1 MKRKIAFLFCVI
13 IIVFC
18 KENYAK
24 YIVEQTILIAEINI
38 DTIFPEIELISITET
53 PEKEQYK
60 VNFQIKVVE
69 NNIKI
74 NKFNKEN
81 IVARI
86 GEKKIENEEY
96 ELNKVYEGEEFIY
109 VLEGILTVY
118 LDGSEYCLNPGDSIQ
133 IHSQTPHDWVNNTN
147 RVVKILTVHTPN
159 PFVHGNEVVF

>member
-1 MKRKIAFLFCVI
+1 MKRKIALLFCVI

-96 ELNKVYEGEEFIY
+96 ELNKVYEGEKFILY
-109 VLEGILTVY
+109 EIKLKRNTIKRK
-118 LDGSEYCLNPGDSIQ
+118 SKN
-133 IHSQTPHDWVNNTN
+133 NNTRRN
-147 RVVKILTVHTPN
+147 NTRYFK
-159 PFVHGNEVVF
+159 

>member
-13 IIVFC
+13 IIVSC

-96 ELNKVYEGEEFIY
+96 ELNKVYEGEE
-109 VLEGILTVY
+109 LILYEIKLKRNTIKRK
-118 LDGSEYCLNPGDSIQ
+118 SKN
-133 IHSQTPHDWVNNTN
+133 NNTRRN
-147 RVVKILTVHTPN
+147 NTRYFK
-159 PFVHGNEVVF
+159 

>member
-1 MKRKIAFLFCVI
+1 MKKKIAFLFCVI

-96 ELNKVYEGEEFIY
+96 ELNKVYKGEEFILY
-109 VLEGILTVY
+109 EIKLKRNTIKRK
-118 LDGSEYCLNPGDSIQ
+118 SKN
-133 IHSQTPHDWVNNTN
+133 NNTRRN
-147 RVVKILTVHTPN
+147 NTRYFK
-159 PFVHGNEVVF
+159 

>member
-13 IIVFC
+13 IIVSC

-96 ELNKVYEGEEFIY
+96 ELNKVYEGEKFILY
-109 VLEGILTVY
+109 EIKLKRNTIKRKRK
-118 LDGSEYCLNPGDSIQ
+118 N
-133 IHSQTPHDWVNNTN
+133 NNTRRN
-147 RVVKILTVHTPN
+147 NTRYFK
-159 PFVHGNEVVF
+159 

>member
-96 ELNKVYEGEEFIY
+96 ELNKVYEGEEC
-109 VLEGILTVY
+109 ILYEIKLKRNTIKRK
-118 LDGSEYCLNPGDSIQ
+118 SKN
-133 IHSQTPHDWVNNTN
+133 NNTRRN
-147 RVVKILTVHTPN
+147 NTRYFK
-159 PFVHGNEVVF
+159 

>member
-60 VNFQIKVVE
+60 VNFQINVVE

-96 ELNKVYEGEEFIY
+96 ELNKVYEGEKFILY
-109 VLEGILTVY
+109 EIKLKRNTIRRK
-118 LDGSEYCLNPGDSIQ
+118 SKN
-133 IHSQTPHDWVNNTN
+133 NNTRRN
-147 RVVKILTVHTPN
+147 NTRYFK
-159 PFVHGNEVVF
+159 

>member
-53 PEKEQYK
+53 PEKERYK

-96 ELNKVYEGEEFIY
+96 ELNKVYEGEEFILY
-109 VLEGILTVY
+109 EIKLKRNAIKRK
-118 LDGSEYCLNPGDSIQ
+118 SKN
-133 IHSQTPHDWVNNTN
+133 NNTRRN
-147 RVVKILTVHTPN
+147 NTRYFK
-159 PFVHGNEVVF
+159 

>member
-18 KENYAK
+18 KEDYAK

-96 ELNKVYEGEEFIY
+96 ELNKVYEGEKFILY
-109 VLEGILTVY
+109 EIKLKRNTIKRK
-118 LDGSEYCLNPGDSIQ
+118 SKN
-133 IHSQTPHDWVNNTN
+133 NNTRRN
-147 RVVKILTVHTPN
+147 NTRYFK
-159 PFVHGNEVVF
+159 

>member
-74 NKFNKEN
+74 NKFKSFDFDSYQDVPFVSYPQAEGYTR
-81 IVARI
+81 IV
-86 GEKKIENEEY
+86 EYKKLTNQNVKDKTTISIEYPQQYVQHVNQPYYPIINEENLALY
-96 ELNKVYEGEEFIY
+96 EKYKRQADKYDNL
-109 VLEGILTVY
+109 
-118 LDGSEYCLNPGDSIQ
+118 
-133 IHSQTPHDWVNNTN
+133 
-147 RVVKILTVHTPN
+147 
-159 PFVHGNEVVF
+159 FVCGR

>member
-1 MKRKIAFLFCVI
+1 MKKKNIRRYITKCRNKILFRTKKLRRGERMKRKIAFLFCVI

-96 ELNKVYEGEEFIY
+96 ELNKVYEGEEFILY
-109 VLEGILTVY
+109 EIKLKR
-118 LDGSEYCLNPGDSIQ
+118 
-133 IHSQTPHDWVNNTN
+133 NTIKRKSKKQN
-147 RVVKILTVHTPN
+147 Q
-159 PFVHGNEVVF
+159 FFC

>member
-38 DTIFPEIELISITET
+38 DTIFPEI
-53 PEKEQYK
+53 
-60 VNFQIKVVE
+60 KVVE

-96 ELNKVYEGEEFIY
+96 ELNKVYEGEEFILY
-109 VLEGILTVY
+109 EIKLKRNTIKRK
-118 LDGSEYCLNPGDSIQ
+118 SKN
-133 IHSQTPHDWVNNTN
+133 NNTRRN
-147 RVVKILTVHTPN
+147 NTRYFK
-159 PFVHGNEVVF
+159 

>member
-96 ELNKVYEGEEFIY
+96 ELNKVYEGEKFILY
-109 VLEGILTVY
+109 EIKLKRNTIKRK
-118 LDGSEYCLNPGDSIQ
+118 SKN
-133 IHSQTPHDWVNNTN
+133 NNTIRN
-147 RVVKILTVHTPN
+147 NTRYFK
-159 PFVHGNEVVF
+159 

>member
-96 ELNKVYEGEEFIY
+96 ELNKVYEGEKFILY
-109 VLEGILTVY
+109 EIKLKRNTIKRK
-118 LDGSEYCLNPGDSIQ
+118 SKNNSSSIC
-133 IHSQTPHDWVNNTN
+133 INNN
-147 RVVKILTVHTPN
+147 IINNKLRK
-159 PFVHGNEVVF
+159 VF

>member
-96 ELNKVYEGEEFIY
+96 ELNKVYEGEKFILY
-109 VLEGILTVY
+109 EIKFKRNTIKRK
-118 LDGSEYCLNPGDSIQ
+118 SKN
-133 IHSQTPHDWVNNTN
+133 NNTRRN
-147 RVVKILTVHTPN
+147 NTRYFK
-159 PFVHGNEVVF
+159 

>member
-18 KENYAK
+18 KENHAK

-96 ELNKVYEGEEFIY
+96 ELNKVYEREEFILY
-109 VLEGILTVY
+109 EIKLKRNTIKRK
-118 LDGSEYCLNPGDSIQ
+118 NKN
-133 IHSQTPHDWVNNTN
+133 NNTRRN
-147 RVVKILTVHTPN
+147 NTRYFK
-159 PFVHGNEVVF
+159 

>member
-96 ELNKVYEGEEFIY
+96 ELNKVYEGEEI
-109 VLEGILTVY
+109 ILYEIKLKRNTIKRK
-118 LDGSEYCLNPGDSIQ
+118 SKN
-133 IHSQTPHDWVNNTN
+133 NNTRRN
-147 RVVKILTVHTPN
+147 NTRYFK
-159 PFVHGNEVVF
+159 

>member
-96 ELNKVYEGEEFIY
+96 ELNKVYEGEKFILY
-109 VLEGILTVY
+109 EIKLKRNAIKRK
-118 LDGSEYCLNPGDSIQ
+118 SKN
-133 IHSQTPHDWVNNTN
+133 NNTRRN
-147 RVVKILTVHTPN
+147 NTRYFK
-159 PFVHGNEVVF
+159 

>member
-60 VNFQIKVVE
+60 VKFQIKVVE

-96 ELNKVYEGEEFIY
+96 ELNKVYEGEKFILY
-109 VLEGILTVY
+109 EIKLKRNTIKRK
-118 LDGSEYCLNPGDSIQ
+118 SKN
-133 IHSQTPHDWVNNTN
+133 NNTRRN
-147 RVVKILTVHTPN
+147 NTRYFK
-159 PFVHGNEVVF
+159 

>member
-60 VNFQIKVVE
+60 VNFKIKVVE

-96 ELNKVYEGEEFIY
+96 ELNKVYEGEKFILY
-109 VLEGILTVY
+109 EIKLKRNTIKRK
-118 LDGSEYCLNPGDSIQ
+118 SKN
-133 IHSQTPHDWVNNTN
+133 NNTRRN
-147 RVVKILTVHTPN
+147 NTRYFK
-159 PFVHGNEVVF
+159 

>member
-60 VNFQIKVVE
+60 VNIQIKVVE

-96 ELNKVYEGEEFIY
+96 ELNKVYEGEKFILY
-109 VLEGILTVY
+109 EIKLKRNTIKRK
-118 LDGSEYCLNPGDSIQ
+118 SKN
-133 IHSQTPHDWVNNTN
+133 NNTRRN
-147 RVVKILTVHTPN
+147 NTRYFK
-159 PFVHGNEVVF
+159 

>member
-18 KENYAK
+18 KENHAK

-96 ELNKVYEGEEFIY
+96 ELNKVYEGEEFILY
-109 VLEGILTVY
+109 EIKLKRNAIKRK
-118 LDGSEYCLNPGDSIQ
+118 SKN
-133 IHSQTPHDWVNNTN
+133 NNTRRN
-147 RVVKILTVHTPN
+147 NTRYFK
-159 PFVHGNEVVF
+159 

>member
-18 KENYAK
+18 KENHAK

-96 ELNKVYEGEEFIY
+96 ELNKVYEGEEI
-109 VLEGILTVY
+109 ILYEIKLKRNTIKRK
-118 LDGSEYCLNPGDSIQ
+118 NKN
-133 IHSQTPHDWVNNTN
+133 NNTRRN
-147 RVVKILTVHTPN
+147 NTRYFK
-159 PFVHGNEVVF
+159 

>member
-60 VNFQIKVVE
+60 VNFQINVVE

-96 ELNKVYEGEEFIY
+96 ELNKVYEGEKFILY
-109 VLEGILTVY
+109 EIKLKRNTIRRK
-118 LDGSEYCLNPGDSIQ
+118 SKI
-133 IHSQTPHDWVNNTN
+133 NNTRRN
-147 RVVKILTVHTPN
+147 NTRYFK
-159 PFVHGNEVVF
+159 

>member
-74 NKFNKEN
+74 NKFHKEN
-81 IVARI
+81 I

-96 ELNKVYEGEEFIY
+96 ELNKVYEGEEFILY
-109 VLEGILTVY
+109 EIKLKRNTIKRK
-118 LDGSEYCLNPGDSIQ
+118 SKN
-133 IHSQTPHDWVNNTN
+133 NNTRRN
-147 RVVKILTVHTPN
+147 NTRYFK
-159 PFVHGNEVVF
+159 

>member
-24 YIVEQTILIAEINI
+24 YIVEQTILIAEINK

-60 VNFQIKVVE
+60 VNFQINVVE

-96 ELNKVYEGEEFIY
+96 ELNKVYEGEKFILY
-109 VLEGILTVY
+109 EIKLKRNTIRRK
-118 LDGSEYCLNPGDSIQ
+118 SKN
-133 IHSQTPHDWVNNTN
+133 NNTRRN
-147 RVVKILTVHTPN
+147 NTRYFK
-159 PFVHGNEVVF
+159 

>member
-60 VNFQIKVVE
+60 VNVQIKVVE

-96 ELNKVYEGEEFIY
+96 ELNKVYEGEKFILY
-109 VLEGILTVY
+109 EIKLKRNTIKRK
-118 LDGSEYCLNPGDSIQ
+118 SKN
-133 IHSQTPHDWVNNTN
+133 NNTRRN
-147 RVVKILTVHTPN
+147 NTRYFK
-159 PFVHGNEVVF
+159 

>member
-1 MKRKIAFLFCVI
+1 MKRKIAFLFCI
-13 IIVFC
+13 IIIIFC

-96 ELNKVYEGEEFIY
+96 ELNKVYEGEEI
-109 VLEGILTVY
+109 ILYEIKLKRNTIKRK
-118 LDGSEYCLNPGDSIQ
+118 SKN
-133 IHSQTPHDWVNNTN
+133 NNTRRN
-147 RVVKILTVHTPN
+147 NTRYFK
-159 PFVHGNEVVF
+159 

>member
-96 ELNKVYEGEEFIY
+96 ELNKVYEGEEFILY
-109 VLEGILTVY
+109 EIKLKRNAIKRK
-118 LDGSEYCLNPGDSIQ
+118 SKN
-133 IHSQTPHDWVNNTN
+133 NNTRRN
-147 RVVKILTVHTPN
+147 NTIYFK
-159 PFVHGNEVVF
+159 

>member
-53 PEKEQYK
+53 PEKEQ
-60 VNFQIKVVE
+60 FQINVVE

-96 ELNKVYEGEEFIY
+96 ELNKVYEGEKFILY
-109 VLEGILTVY
+109 EIKLKRNTIRRK
-118 LDGSEYCLNPGDSIQ
+118 SKN
-133 IHSQTPHDWVNNTN
+133 NNTRRN
-147 RVVKILTVHTPN
+147 NTRYFK
-159 PFVHGNEVVF
+159 

>member
-13 IIVFC
+13 IIVSC

-96 ELNKVYEGEEFIY
+96 ELNKVYEGEEC
-109 VLEGILTVY
+109 ILYEIKLKRNTIKRK
-118 LDGSEYCLNPGDSIQ
+118 SKN
-133 IHSQTPHDWVNNTN
+133 NNTRRN
-147 RVVKILTVHTPN
+147 NTRYFK
-159 PFVHGNEVVF
+159 

>member
-18 KENYAK
+18 KEDYAK

-96 ELNKVYEGEEFIY
+96 ELNKVYEGEKFILY
-109 VLEGILTVY
+109 EIKLKGNTIKRK
-118 LDGSEYCLNPGDSIQ
+118 SKN
-133 IHSQTPHDWVNNTN
+133 NNTRRN
-147 RVVKILTVHTPN
+147 NTRYFK
-159 PFVHGNEVVF
+159 

>member
-96 ELNKVYEGEEFIY
+96 ELNKVYEGEEFILY
-109 VLEGILTVY
+109 EVKLKRNKIKRK
-118 LDGSEYCLNPGDSIQ
+118 SKN
-133 IHSQTPHDWVNNTN
+133 NNTRRN
-147 RVVKILTVHTPN
+147 NTRYFK
-159 PFVHGNEVVF
+159 

>member
-96 ELNKVYEGEEFIY
+96 DLNKVYELEEFILY
-109 VLEGILTVY
+109 EIKLKRNTIKRK
-118 LDGSEYCLNPGDSIQ
+118 SKN
-133 IHSQTPHDWVNNTN
+133 NNTRRIN
-147 RVVKILTVHTPN
+147 TRYFK
-159 PFVHGNEVVF
+159 

>member
-1 MKRKIAFLFCVI
+1 MKRKIAFLFCI
-13 IIVFC
+13 IIIIFC

-96 ELNKVYEGEEFIY
+96 ELNKVYEGEKFILY
-109 VLEGILTVY
+109 EIKLKRNTIKRK
-118 LDGSEYCLNPGDSIQ
+118 SKN
-133 IHSQTPHDWVNNTN
+133 NNTRRN
-147 RVVKILTVHTPN
+147 NTRYFK
-159 PFVHGNEVVF
+159 